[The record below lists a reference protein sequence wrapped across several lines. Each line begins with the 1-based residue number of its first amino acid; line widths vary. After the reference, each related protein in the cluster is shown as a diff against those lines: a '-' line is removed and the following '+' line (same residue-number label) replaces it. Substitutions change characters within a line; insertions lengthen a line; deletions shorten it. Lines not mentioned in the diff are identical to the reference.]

1 MSTEDTSLGGLAGE
15 ALLLIARSVR
25 KLAVFCFMVAV
36 CTAVYTLVVKPRF
49 EATAIASVPGA
60 SSSGGLSALTGLIP
74 GALGGSLGDLASSLP
89 MEIGTPSGT
98 DITVVEAVLSSRQVM
113 ERIVISYDLM
123 RRWHCRSMDDTLKKL
138 SKRVSATLTTDGL
151 FVVTA
156 SGETREEAASM
167 ASDIITFADEELAV
181 MVTSRARRARMEAEH
196 LLAAA
201 RDSLEAAQGR
211 LEAFRA
217 ATGLILPEEQGA
229 AMIQAL
235 GQVEAELLLARSEL
249 SGAAATLSPGSPAA
263 RELAARVGSLE
274 SDLALRLGAGDSLS
288 VFPAMD
294 SLPAGMR
301 RYGNLYLDV
310 EMKTT
315 LVLMLTQQLET
326 LRIEEARESP
336 TLEIVQPPVAPK
348 QRVFPKRTLMV
359 LEFTAIAFILGCL
372 WLTVVAYLRRLSRD
386 PAKAEFWRQFS
397 GAVLEQIPARRSR

>member
-1 MSTEDTSLGGLAGE
+1 MSTEDSHLGGLAGE
-15 ALLLIARSVR
+15 ALMLIARSAR
-25 KLAVFCFMVAV
+25 KLAVFCILVAV
-36 CTAVYTLVVKPRF
+36 GTSVYTLVVRPRF

-60 SSSGGLSALTGLIP
+60 SSTGGLSALTGLLP
-74 GALGGSLGDLASSLP
+74 GAMGSSLGDLASSLP

-98 DITVVEAVLSSRQVM
+98 DITVVEAVLASRQVM
-113 ERIVISYDLM
+113 ERIAISYDLM
-123 RRWHCRSMDDTLKKL
+123 RRWNCRSMDDTLKKL
-138 SKRVSATLTTDGL
+138 SRRVSTTLTTDGL

-156 SGETREEAASM
+156 YGETREEAASM
-167 ASDIITFADEELAV
+167 ASDIIAFADDELAV

-201 RDSLEAAQGR
+201 RDSLESAQDR
-211 LEAFRA
+211 LEAFRT
-217 ATGLILPEEQGA
+217 ATGLILPDEQGA
-229 AMIQAL
+229 AMIQSL
-235 GQVEAELLLARSEL
+235 GQVEAQLLIARSEL
-249 SGAAATLSPGSPAA
+249 SGAAATLSSGSPAA

-288 VFPAMD
+288 VFPSMD

-301 RYGNLYLDV
+301 EYGNLYLEV

-348 QRVFPKRTLMV
+348 QRTFPKRTFMV
-359 LEFTAIAFILGCL
+359 LEFTVVAFLLGCL
-372 WLTVVAYLRRLSRD
+372 WLMVVAYVRRLSRD

-397 GAVLEQIPARRSR
+397 GAILEQVPARRSR

>member
-113 ERIVISYDLM
+113 ERIVIDYDLM

-310 EMKTT
+310 EMKT
-315 LVLMLTQQLET
+315 
-326 LRIEEARESP
+326 
-336 TLEIVQPPVAPK
+336 
-348 QRVFPKRTLMV
+348 
-359 LEFTAIAFILGCL
+359 
-372 WLTVVAYLRRLSRD
+372 
-386 PAKAEFWRQFS
+386 
-397 GAVLEQIPARRSR
+397 